1 MVSSRGRASADKRAI
16 TNSNRFSIMPANPR
30 IYFDIE
36 TGPLPIAEL
45 VIPPFDP
52 SQVKLGNI
60 KNPDIIA
67 EKIQRAEENHV
78 SDYIKHAALDALS
91 GQVLCI
97 GYRVEHEQ
105 PAVLCADADGEKAML
120 LQFWELEAPGD
131 GAVLAQEWQVLE

>member
-78 SDYIKHAALDALS
+78 SDYIKHAALE
-91 GQVLCI
+91 
-97 GYRVEHEQ
+97 R
-105 PAVLCADADGEKAML
+105 PAIRRSRSRTSIRIRSPNAGAG
-120 LQFWELEAPGD
+120 APMRKG
-131 GAVLAQEWQVLE
+131 